1 MIVGSTPSCFDDP
14 RAEVIF
20 TDAINW
26 MTERFSNIDRVRPE
40 DLYDVIIIDA
50 VDPSSSTAFSDVLY
64 GHEDFVRALSNG
76 LGESGILVSQFGEDV
91 KFNTA
96 GAQVSPRITEYDF
109 MEKLKDYDFRKIED
123 YSEGHGGFLGVM
135 KFKIAF
141 KCTSCFTQWHSNQA
155 MIDLAIKERSMR
167 TVDGSNAKLFRFFD
181 GATMIG
187 YQYPSRVVENVFC
200 REIPT
205 PPFCDASHG
214 FDPYTT
220 NIKLSSLEVKTS
232 LIPNA
237 GRGVFTKIDIPKG
250 SYIGLEE
257 VSSNVIVMPEEVHLI
272 QTFLNEAIV
281 NRWKMFDAYLYGLGF
296 SSDFFLDTSY
306 SIDNGI
312 LQFLNHG
319 CNGTN
324 NIQQY
329 NTTEFT
335 ADPATMPDEL
345 EVTYESTIYNPCVS
359 RSNLNL
365 QNCGDLTN
373 KDVKAGEELLDT
385 YLAYYTLDT
394 WARGI
399 NDLRAQCSAQ
409 ALGSVGS
416 YELESV

>member
-1 MIVGSTPSCFDDP
+1 MSI
-14 RAEVIF
+14 A
-20 TDAINW
+20 A
-26 MTERFSNIDRVRPE
+26 FSNV
-40 DLYDVIIIDA
+40 
-50 VDPSSSTAFSDVLY
+50 SY
-64 GHEDFVRALSNG
+64 GHEGFIRSLSSA
-76 LGESGILVSQFGEDV
+76 LGESGILISQFGEDV

-96 GAQVSPRITEYDF
+96 GAKFSPRITEYDF
-109 MEKLKDYDFRKIED
+109 VEKLKDNDFIKIED
-123 YSEGHGGFLGVM
+123 YAEGHGGFLGVM

-141 KCTSCFTQWHSNQA
+141 KCTSCFSQWHSNQA
-155 MIDLAIKERSMR
+155 MIDLAIKERSMA
-167 TVDGSNAKLFRFFD
+167 TVDGIGTKLFRFFD
-181 GATMIG
+181 GATMVG

-205 PPFCDASHG
+205 PEFCDTLHG

-220 NIKLSSLEVKTS
+220 NVMLSSLEVKTS

-257 VSSNVIVMPEEVHLI
+257 VSNNVIVMPSSVYWLRI
-272 QTFLNEAIV
+272 FMNESIV

-296 SSDFFLDTSY
+296 SSDFFFDTSY

-324 NIQQY
+324 SIQNY
-329 NTTEFT
+329 NTTEVT
-335 ADPATMPDEL
+335 ANPTTLPDEF
-345 EVTYESTIYNPCVS
+345 EITFESTIYNPFVS
-359 RSNLNL
+359 RSNMNL
-365 QNCGDLTN
+365 QNCGDVTN
-373 KDVKAGEELLDT
+373 KNVKAGEELLDT
-385 YLAYYTLDT
+385 YLAYFTVDT
-394 WARGI
+394 WKRGI

-416 YELESV
+416 YEQGSV

>member
-1 MIVGSTPSCFDDP
+1 M
-14 RAEVIF
+14 
-20 TDAINW
+20 
-26 MTERFSNIDRVRPE
+26 
-40 DLYDVIIIDA
+40 
-50 VDPSSSTAFSDVLY
+50 
-64 GHEDFVRALSNG
+64 
-76 LGESGILVSQFGEDV
+76 

-96 GAQVSPRITEYDF
+96 GAQVSPRVAVNDF
-109 MEKLKDYDFRKIED
+109 MEKLKDFDFIKIED
-123 YSEGHGGFLGVM
+123 YAEGHGGFLGVM
-135 KFKIAF
+135 TFKIAF
-141 KCTSCFTQWHSNQA
+141 KCPSCFTQWHSNQA
-155 MIDLAIKERSMR
+155 MIDLAIKERSVP
-167 TVDGSNAKLFRFFD
+167 TVDGNIKLFRFFD

-205 PPFCDASHG
+205 PPYCDALHG

-220 NIKLSSLEVKTS
+220 NVRLSSLEVKTS

-237 GRGVFTKIDIPKG
+237 GRGIFTKIDIPKG

-257 VSSNVIVMPEEVHLI
+257 VSRNVIVMPETVHLI
-272 QTFLNEAIV
+272 QMFLSKAIV

-296 SSDFFLDTSY
+296 SSDFFLDTAY

-324 NIQQY
+324 HIQQL
-329 NTTEFT
+329 NTTEST
-335 ADPATMPDEL
+335 ADPSTMPEEL
-345 EVTYESTIYNPCVS
+345 GVTYESTIYNPYVS

-365 QNCGDLTN
+365 QNCGDFTN
-373 KDVKAGEELLDT
+373 KDVRAGEELLDT

-394 WARGI
+394 WTRGI
-399 NDLRAQCSAQ
+399 NDLRAQCSAR

-416 YELESV
+416 YEQESV